1 MREAFFRIFMKK
13 ILTSAFFLNNRKNI
27 HNFLKYIASTWIVP
41 SFIKIY
47 YFVKSYETFLLFN
60 LASIFLCF
68 GTTMCHFILETTY
81 CHLIGWSTKKNLFW
95 KGVRNLKNHMTKI
108 IFQGGRPIKMD
119 YKNIAVNK
127 WGSNYTRNNRIKC

>member
-60 LASIFLCF
+60 LASVFLCF
-68 GTTMCHFILETTY
+68 DTTMCHFILETTY

-95 KGVRNLKNHMTKI
+95 KGLRNLKNHMTKI
-108 IFQGGRPIKMD
+108 IFQGGCPIKMD

-127 WGSNYTRNNRIKC
+127 YKFKLHKK